1 MCVASLA
8 AVANARVVVLSP
20 AGAVV
25 IVVLPPVRVV
35 IMVLPLVGVVIV
47 VKFVHCS
54 CWSLAILLR
63 RHLWGLGVQSVFL
76 SAIVLHCERSAGEV
90 ETDKLCEILVEGE
103 ELLQL

>member
-25 IVVLPPVRVV
+25 IVILPPVRVV

-63 RHLWGLGVQSVFL
+63 RHLWGLGVQSVFFL
-76 SAIVLHCERSAGEV
+76 SAIV
-90 ETDKLCEILVEGE
+90 I
-103 ELLQL
+103 